1 MQDCVR
7 AEVKELFRRSIC
19 FTEGGI
25 CRGTDI
31 GWFSNRTGT
40 SVDDSARKSNNWLD
54 QTGWNS
60 KKSASSALSPRQTP
74 FSSTRFRS
82 TIFRLFCPVRSRVP
96 GSPDVNRGAI
106 RTSCAMSRSLA
117 IGIHFLFNPVQVP
130 LWLML
135 RLALSLIEVT
145 EGIAFFLFVSLLEW
159 CAFDNIQYMGSGRT
173 ERLLRSASNVSVAQ
187 HALPGCVERYAWRGR
202 SRKPQTLAS

>member
-25 CRGTDI
+25 WRGTDI

-40 SVDDSARKSNNWLD
+40 GLTKRGETAKNRRAVLFPLARLPSVRLAFARRFFAFFA
-54 QTGWNS
+54 QCEAGFQ
-60 KKSASSALSPRQTP
+60 ALSD
-74 FSSTRFRS
+74 
-82 TIFRLFCPVRSRVP
+82 L
-96 GSPDVNRGAI
+96 NRGTI

-117 IGIHFLFNPVQVP
+117 IGVHFLFNPVQVP